1 MEGCA
6 MRSMMEGVRVIDFTT
21 TVAGPGSTFFLCD
34 LGAEVIKVEKP
45 GLGDEA
51 RLFPPYKGT
60 QSASFTALNRGKKGI
75 TLDLKK
81 EKAVAVFKSLVAASD
96 VLVENFRP
104 GVMARLG
111 LGYNDLKAVNP
122 RLIMCS
128 ISGYG
133 QTGPLSSQPAY
144 DAVIQAISGLM
155 STTGYPDGEPLRAG
169 TLIVDISTAIYA
181 ALGISAALFAR
192 ERTGQGEYLDVSM
205 FDVAVQLLEGKFV
218 DYTVT
223 GNIPKRTGNRYPY
236 VSPFDTFQASDGL
249 VFIICAGDNTFKGLC
264 EAIGRP
270 ELISDERFANFF
282 VRNENEPTL
291 KKIIEDWTRQF
302 NTKIAVEKLRAH
314 GVPAATVNNIQQ
326 VVEHPHTRAR
336 GLLVDIDQPGAG
348 IITVFG
354 PALKALN
361 SLIQV
366 RGPAPALGEHNRTVL
381 SEIIGMSD
389 AEIEETIASGAMG

>member
-1 MEGCA
+1 M
-6 MRSMMEGVRVIDFTT
+6 MRSMMEGIRIIDFTT
-21 TVAGPGSTFFLCD
+21 TVAGPGCTFFLCD
-34 LGAEVIKVEKP
+34 LGAEVIKVERP

-51 RLFPPYKGT
+51 RLFPPYKGP
-60 QSASFTALNRGKKGI
+60 QSASFVALNRGKKGI
-75 TLDLKK
+75 TLDLKN
-81 EKAVAVFKSLVAASD
+81 EKAVALFKSLVAESD

-111 LGYNDLKAVNP
+111 LGYDDLKAVNP
-122 RLIMCS
+122 KLIMCS

-181 ALGISAALFAR
+181 AFGISAALFAR
-192 ERTGQGEYLDVSM
+192 ERNGQGEHLDVSM
-205 FDVAVQLLEGKFV
+205 FDVAVQLLEAKFV

-236 VSPFDTFQASDGL
+236 VSPFDTFTTSDGY
-249 VFIICAGDNTFKGLC
+249 VFLICAGDQPFKGLC

-270 ELISDERFANFF
+270 ELTADERFSNFI
-282 VRNENEPTL
+282 VRNQNEPDL

-302 NTKIAVEKLRAH
+302 TTKTAVEKLRAH
-314 GVPAATVNNIQQ
+314 GVPAASVNNVQQ

-336 GLLVDIDQPGAG
+336 GLLVDVDQPGAG
-348 IITVFG
+348 IITIFG

-361 SLIQV
+361 SLVQV
-366 RGPAPALGEHNRTVL
+366 RGPAPALGEHNRAVL
-381 SEIIGMSD
+381 SEILGMTD
-389 AEIEETIASGAMG
+389 AEIDEITASGAMG

>member
-1 MEGCA
+1 
-6 MRSMMEGVRVIDFTT
+6 MRSMLEGVRVIDFTT
-21 TVAGPGSTFFLCD
+21 TVAGPGCTFFLCD

-60 QSASFTALNRGKKGI
+60 QSASFATLNRGKKGI
-75 TLDLKK
+75 TLDLKN
-81 EKAVAVFKSLVAASD
+81 ENAVAVFKSLVARSD

-111 LGYNDLKAVNP
+111 LAYDDLKAVNP
-122 RLIMCS
+122 GLIMCA

-169 TLIVDISTAIYA
+169 TLIVDISTAMYA

-192 ERTGQGEYLDVSM
+192 ERTGQGEHLDVSM
-205 FDVAVQLLEGKFV
+205 FDVAVQLLEAKFV
-218 DYTVT
+218 DFTVT

-236 VSPFDTFQASDGL
+236 VTPFDTFQASDGF
-249 VFIICAGDNTFKGLC
+249 VFLICAGDKPFKGLC
-264 EAIGRP
+264 DAIGRP
-270 ELISDERFANFF
+270 ELCDDARFSNFF
-282 VRNENEPTL
+282 ARNENEPAL
-291 KKIIEDWTRQF
+291 KTIIEDWTRQF
-302 NTKIAVEKLRAH
+302 PVKTAVEKLRGH

-348 IITVFG
+348 IITIFG

-361 SLIQV
+361 SLVQV
-366 RGPAPALGEHNRTVL
+366 RGPAPALGEHNRSVL
-381 SEIIGMSD
+381 ADIIGMSD
-389 AEIEETIASGAMG
+389 DEIDRTIASGAMG